1 VSGQPLTDADH
12 WDSYWEHGRKLP
24 VDVDRDTHS
33 STEAILGV
41 MDRFVPSG
49 ASRSVLEIG
58 GAPGGFLAHFQRKFG
73 HAVCVLD
80 NSPVG
85 IEMTR
90 RNFELL
96 GISGEVLQHDMF
108 DATACKPQFDVV
120 YSHGLIEH
128 FADTRSAIAAHLAYL
143 KPGGTLIVGCPNFL
157 GVVNRLLIK
166 RLSPSLLGW
175 HELAVMDIR
184 RWPEFER
191 ELRLRV
197 RFRGYI
203 AGFQPG
209 AFWRRESR
217 SVTDRALHRGLIELG
232 RLRDKPFA
240 AGMSKINSRH
250 WSYYALGVYENRA
263 DAGR

>member
-1 VSGQPLTDADH
+1 MNGHALTDTDH
-12 WDSYWEHGRKLP
+12 WDSYWEHGPELP

-33 STEAILGV
+33 STRAILDV
-41 MDRFVPSG
+41 MDRFMPTG
-49 ASRSVLEIG
+49 AHRSVLEIG

-73 HAVCVLD
+73 HAVYVLD
-80 NSPVG
+80 NSRVG

-90 RNFELL
+90 RNFALL
-96 GISGEVLQHDMF
+96 GISGEVLEQDMF
-108 DATACKPQFDVV
+108 DAAAAKPQFDVV

-128 FADTRSAIAAHLAYL
+128 FADTRSTIAAHLTYL

-166 RLSPSLLGW
+166 RLSPSLFDW

-184 RWPEFER
+184 RWPEFEQQL
-191 ELRLRV
+191 ELRV

-209 AFWRRESR
+209 AFWRCERRLAAR
-217 SVTDRALHRGLIELG
+217 SGAAARVHRAGSAVGQAARARPVHDQLPPLELLRTRGI
-232 RLRDKPFA
+232 
-240 AGMSKINSRH
+240 
-250 WSYYALGVYENRA
+250 
-263 DAGR
+263 